1 MMLRIIFFL
10 VLLVTTN
17 VSAQMDETIK
27 VKSIIDTFFE
37 GFHKQDSL
45 IIMQVI
51 SNDIIMQSIGKDR
64 EGQIK
69 IRNEKFDDFL
79 KSVLSIPEDKKFEEK
94 LLDYIIKVD
103 GNMANVWMPYE
114 FWLNGEFSHCGVNS
128 FQLFNDNG
136 RWKIIYIID
145 TRRKTGCNDKN

>member
-1 MMLRIIFFL
+1 MLRIIFFL

-27 VKSIIDTFFE
+27 VKAIIDTFFE

>member
-27 VKSIIDTFFE
+27 VKAIIDTFFE

-64 EGQIK
+64 KGQIK

-114 FWLNGEFSHCGVNS
+114 FWINGEISHCGVNS

>member
-1 MMLRIIFFL
+1 MLRIIFFL

-27 VKSIIDTFFE
+27 VKAIIDTFFE

-69 IRNEKFDDFL
+69 F
-79 KSVLSIPEDKKFEEK
+79 VVP
-94 LLDYIIKVD
+94 
-103 GNMANVWMPYE
+103 
-114 FWLNGEFSHCGVNS
+114 
-128 FQLFNDNG
+128 
-136 RWKIIYIID
+136 
-145 TRRKTGCNDKN
+145 